1 MINIVNEIFNN
12 VKTNYIDIPK
22 NYCNDMYSYYEYYIR
37 LYKNPEKN
45 EKLLNNYTTYNENK
59 IFISHYEIKNKFTN
73 ITNIIILS
81 INIDSSQNI
90 NIKLKNN
97 NKDNYDL
104 TENISLMF
112 LIPYF

>member
-1 MINIVNEIFNN
+1 MEDLNICKIYEYHKEYKNLKENIEKNIEEI
-12 VKTNYIDIPK
+12 I
-22 NYCNDMYSYYEYYIR
+22 CND
-37 LYKNPEKN
+37 
-45 EKLLNNYTTYNENK
+45 LLNKYITHNENK

-73 ITNIIILS
+73 ITNITILS